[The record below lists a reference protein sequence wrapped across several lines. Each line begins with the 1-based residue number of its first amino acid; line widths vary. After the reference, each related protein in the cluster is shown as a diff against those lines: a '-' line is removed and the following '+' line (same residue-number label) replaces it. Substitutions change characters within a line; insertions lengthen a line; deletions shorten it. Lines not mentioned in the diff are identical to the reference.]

1 MCTIK
6 ELAFACHLHYPQ
18 KIFALLTQA
27 ALLEPLPNISLKP
40 SALGEGALRLQVCV
54 NAVKFAIIA
63 NLIALGSVLE
73 AVCTTRALCSFQ
85 WRWCLEKDIWAESER
100 TLRAVVDTCPPPFH
114 LAQFHCFV
122 LFGLTAIPI
131 PRMTPWMIQCY
142 HLSSSYRR
150 CGNWPADH
158 PAFFVLS
165 FVVVCLFCVCF
176 WFWLVFCFVCL
187 FCLCFFCWHRDS
199 QLDFVLVLPQF
210 NFWSPPSWRWMTSL
224 H

>member
-85 WRWCLEKDIWAESER
+85 
-100 TLRAVVDTCPPPFH
+100 
-114 LAQFHCFV
+114 
-122 LFGLTAIPI
+122 
-131 PRMTPWMIQCY
+131 
-142 HLSSSYRR
+142 
-150 CGNWPADH
+150 
-158 PAFFVLS
+158 
-165 FVVVCLFCVCF
+165 
-176 WFWLVFCFVCL
+176 
-187 FCLCFFCWHRDS
+187 
-199 QLDFVLVLPQF
+199 
-210 NFWSPPSWRWMTSL
+210 
-224 H
+224 